1 MSGLRL
7 EADIAD
13 VERLRGRR
21 RNEQTIIPAG
31 NVRALRRP
39 RTLRHE
45 LRVPSV
51 LEKGSIHTVLFDLDQ
66 TLTDRP
72 ASIALMAR
80 RWLEEFGFLLPGC
93 TVQQISDCIHAG
105 DRKGYQSP
113 DYLLAGMRD
122 NLPWRTP
129 PQPNQLLEFWQH
141 VFPRC
146 AVPRPGTAT
155 VLQRIA
161 SSGYKIGVVTN
172 GYTGPQ
178 NSKLDVMGLR
188 PFLSCVV
195 VSETVG
201 VQKPAPRIYQIAL
214 DGLQARAP
222 TTAFVGDN
230 PQLDVLAPRKLGMTP
245 IWLKGTYPWPAN
257 EIPPEHTIQS
267 LEDLIELLPA

>member
-1 MSGLRL
+1 MSGVRL
-7 EADIAD
+7 QADDAD
-13 VERLRGRR
+13 PERLRGRR
-21 RNEQTIIPAG
+21 PDEQTIIPAG

-39 RTLRHE
+39 GTLRNE
-45 LRVPSV
+45 LSIPAV
-51 LEKGSIHTVLFDLDQ
+51 LEKGSIQTVLFDLDQ

-72 ASIALMAR
+72 ASIAMMAR

-93 TVQQISDCIHAG
+93 TDQQICDCIHAG

-122 NLPWRTP
+122 NLPWTTP
-129 PQPNQLLEFWQH
+129 PQATQLLEFWQH

-146 AVPRPGTAT
+146 AIPRSGAAA
-155 VLQRIA
+155 VLQRLA
-161 SSGYKIGVVTN
+161 SAGYKIGVVTN

-188 PFLSCVV
+188 PFISCVV

-201 VQKPAPRIYQIAL
+201 VQKPAPRIYQFAL
-214 DGLQARAP
+214 DELKTRAA

-230 PQLDVLAPRKLGMTP
+230 PQLDVVTPRQLGMTP
-245 IWLKGTYPWPAN
+245 IWLKGIFPWPAT
-257 EIPPEHTIQS
+257 EVPPEHTIQS
-267 LEDLIELLPA
+267 LEDLLALLQA